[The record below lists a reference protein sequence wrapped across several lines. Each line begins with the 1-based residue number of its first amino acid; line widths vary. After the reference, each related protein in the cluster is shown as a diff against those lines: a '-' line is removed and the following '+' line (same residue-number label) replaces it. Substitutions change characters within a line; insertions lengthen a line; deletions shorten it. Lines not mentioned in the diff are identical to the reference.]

1 MNVTIEKNKIIDF
14 IGKLPGFSPTMIK
27 IIDLA
32 NDVTSQPKDLVQ
44 AISLDPILTAKL
56 LKLINSAY
64 FGMSS
69 EVVSVNRAV
78 IFLGLNTIK
87 NLALSSAIASALKIQ
102 NKNAPF
108 TNEQFWEH
116 NLACGVGS
124 KLLAQ
129 KMGINKMNWEEY
141 FICGL
146 LHDIGKIIFVELFP
160 EEYRDF
166 LDDIKEEDGKD
177 IIEEEEKMFGISHP
191 EIGVIIAEK
200 WKLPQLLIHAIREHH
215 NPNLEEPKNLSHRL
229 AVYLAN
235 NYCNRD
241 EIDIKLG
248 SYAPEIN
255 PEVWDHFQLKA
266 EDVQNAMEELP
277 AHVEQAKVFLQN

>member
-1 MNVTIEKNKIIDF
+1 MSITIEKNKIIEY
-14 IGKLPGFSPTMIK
+14 IGKLPGFSSTMTK

-32 NDVTSQPKDLVQ
+32 NDPTSQPKDLVQ
-44 AISLDPILTAKL
+44 AISLDPILTAKI

-78 IFLGLNTIK
+78 ILLGLNTIK
-87 NLALSSAIASALKIQ
+87 NLALSSAIASALRIQ
-102 NKNAPF
+102 NRHAPF

-166 LDDIKEEDGKD
+166 LDELKEKDRPDIL
-177 IIEEEEKMFGISHP
+177 EEEEKTFGTTHP

-200 WKLPQLLIHAIREHH
+200 WKLPQLLVEAIREHH
-215 NPNLEEPKNLSHRL
+215 NPNLNDPQNLSHRV

-241 EIDIKLG
+241 EIGIKLG

-255 PEVWDHFQLKA
+255 PLVWDHFPLKP
-266 EDVQNAMEELP
+266 EEVKNTMGELP
-277 AHVEQAKVFLQN
+277 THVEQAKVFLQN